1 MNRQLRYLT
10 AFVSAAKTLNQSW
23 EKFHEMDQRGYR
35 NGTQNELHPQLFQ
48 AQQRSGACA
57 RRRPGYSAGAV

>member
-1 MNRQLRYLT
+1 
-10 AFVSAAKTLNQSW
+10 
-23 EKFHEMDQRGYR
+23 MDQRGYR